1 MLKSIELTG
10 EQKKVLFLPPQNPIQ
25 VKGVAG
31 SGKTTVSLYRAKQLI
46 ETQNQLFSR
55 ANVAIFTYN
64 KTLAAYI
71 DEAKAHIR
79 SIYNKDGEE
88 SVTNSG
94 LDIQVTNFHKWAYS
108 FARIN
113 NNQVVKPWDQERFI
127 QNAIAQQKSKDPS
140 NSILIKSVDFFK
152 DEISWMKGKLFET
165 EMEYL
170 DAPRAGRGTTDR
182 VTKSHKSTIWGV
194 FKHYKRLMNENDKID
209 FDDFALLALKKI
221 EMNPGFK
228 PPFSHLVVDEAQDL
242 NKAQILTLSKLV
254 SEDTNSITIIA
265 DAAQRIYKSGFTWK
279 EVGINVQ
286 GGRSIAFKKNY
297 RNTLNIARAA
307 YNLLEKEDD
316 QSEFTESEC
325 SHLKKG
331 EMPKFIQFSSQAEEL
346 NWLVGTLNRIDNPSS
361 TVILHRTQKG
371 VKECHAFLERY
382 GVRTEII
389 KGQVHYFN
397 NALKVCTMSSIKG
410 LEFDNVIIIDLNDDL
425 VPYPPGFI
433 DENDEHHISTER
445 RLLYT
450 CMTRARKNLIMLS
463 SSKPSRYLK
472 DIDSNLIEKLNF
484 SIQI

>member
-25 VKGVAG
+25 IKGVAG

-71 DEAKAHIR
+71 DEVKANIR
-79 SIYNKDGEE
+79 NVYTKDDE
-88 SVTNSG
+88 VLTTNSG

-108 FARIN
+108 FARVN
-113 NNQVVKPWDQERFI
+113 HNQVIKPWDQDAYI
-127 QNAIAQQKSKDPS
+127 QKAIVHQKAKDAD

-152 DEISWMKGKLFET
+152 DEISWMKGKLFES
-165 EMEYL
+165 ELEYL
-170 DAPRAGRGTTDR
+170 EAARSGRGTTDR
-182 VTKSHKSTIWGV
+182 VTKNHKIAIWGV
-194 FKHYKRLMNENDKID
+194 FARYKELMAENSKID
-209 FDDFALLALKKI
+209 FDDFATLALKRI
-221 EMNPGFK
+221 ETDPLFK

-254 SEDTNSITIIA
+254 SEDTNSLTIIA

-316 QSEFTESEC
+316 QSDFTESEY

-331 EMPKFIQFSSQAEEL
+331 EMPKFIQFSSSGDQL
-346 NWLVGTLNRIDNPSS
+346 NWLASTVKKIESPGD

-371 VKECHAFLERY
+371 VKACHSFLEEM
-382 GVRTEII
+382 GIKAEIV
-389 KGQVHYFN
+389 KGKISYFN
-397 NALKVCTMSSIKG
+397 NAIKVCTMSSVKG
-410 LEFDNVIIIDLNDDL
+410 LEFDNVIILDLNDDL
-425 VPYPPGFI
+425 VPFPPGFL
-433 DENDEHHISTER
+433 DENDEYHISTER

-463 SSKPSRYLK
+463 SGKPSRYI
-472 DIDSNLIEKLNF
+472 DEIDSELIEKLNF
-484 SIQI
+484 SIQL

>member
-25 VKGVAG
+25 IKGVAG

-71 DEAKAHIR
+71 DEVKSNIR
-79 SIYNKDGEE
+79 NVYTKDDE
-88 SVTNSG
+88 VLTTNSG

-108 FARIN
+108 FARVN
-113 NNQVVKPWDQERFI
+113 NNQVVKPWDQDSFI
-127 QNAIAQQKSKDPS
+127 QRAIAQQKQKDPE
-140 NSILIKSVDFFK
+140 NSILTKSVDFFK
-152 DEISWMKGKLFET
+152 DEISWMKGQLFRSEQ
-165 EMEYL
+165 EYL
-170 DAPRAGRGTTDR
+170 EAARSGRGTSDR
-182 VTKSHKSTIWGV
+182 VTKSHKNAIWGV
-194 FKHYKRLMNENDKID
+194 FSHYKAIMAENSKID
-209 FDDFALLALKKI
+209 FDDFATLALQRI
-221 EMNPGFK
+221 ETDSSFK
-228 PPFSHLVVDEAQDL
+228 APFSHIVVDEAQDL

-254 SEDTNSITIIA
+254 SKDTNSLTIIA

-316 QSEFTESEC
+316 QSDFTESEY

-331 EMPKFIQFSSQAEEL
+331 EMPKFIQFSSVSEQL
-346 NWLVGTLNRIDNPSS
+346 NWLAGTVKRIENPSG

-371 VKECHAFLERY
+371 VKECHALMERM
-382 GVRTEII
+382 GIKAEIV
-389 KGQVHYFN
+389 KGQINYFN
-397 NALKVCTMSSIKG
+397 NSIKVCTMSSIKG
-410 LEFDNVIIIDLNDDL
+410 LEFDNVIIIDLNDDV
-425 VPYPPGFI
+425 VPFPPGFI

-450 CMTRARKNLIMLS
+450 CMTRARKNLLMLS
-463 SSKPSRYLK
+463 SGEPSRYVGE
-472 DIDSNLIEKLNF
+472 IDSGLIDKLNF
-484 SIQI
+484 TIQL

>member
-25 VKGVAG
+25 IKGVAG

-71 DEAKAHIR
+71 DEVKANIR
-79 SIYNKDGEE
+79 NIYTKDDE
-88 SVTNSG
+88 VFTTNSG

-108 FARIN
+108 FARVN
-113 NNQVVKPWDQERFI
+113 HNQVVKPWDQDAYI
-127 QNAIAQQKSKDPS
+127 QKAVVQQKAKDTD
-140 NSILIKSVDFFK
+140 NSILTKSVDFFK
-152 DEISWMKGKLFET
+152 DEISWIKGKLFQSEQ
-165 EMEYL
+165 EYL
-170 DAPRAGRGTTDR
+170 DTARSGRGTTDR
-182 VTKSHKSTIWGV
+182 VTKSHKSAIWGV
-194 FKHYKRLMNENDKID
+194 YTSYKELMATNSKID
-209 FDDFALLALKKI
+209 FDDFAVLALKRI
-221 EMNPGFK
+221 ESDSTFQ

-254 SEDTNSITIIA
+254 SKDTNSLTIIA

-316 QSEFTESEC
+316 QSDFTESEY

-331 EMPKFIQFSSQAEEL
+331 EMPKFIQFSSVTEQL
-346 NWLVGTLNRIDNPSS
+346 NWLAGTVKRIENPSG

-371 VKECHAFLERY
+371 VKECHAFLERM
-382 GVRTEII
+382 GIKTEIV
-389 KGQVHYFN
+389 KGQINYFN
-397 NALKVCTMSSIKG
+397 SSIKVCTMSSIKG

-425 VPYPPGFI
+425 VPFPPGFI

-450 CMTRARKNLIMLS
+450 CMTRARTNLLMLS
-463 SSKPSRYLK
+463 SGQSSRYI
-472 DIDSNLIEKLNF
+472 DEIDSDLIDKLNF
-484 SIQI
+484 SIQL